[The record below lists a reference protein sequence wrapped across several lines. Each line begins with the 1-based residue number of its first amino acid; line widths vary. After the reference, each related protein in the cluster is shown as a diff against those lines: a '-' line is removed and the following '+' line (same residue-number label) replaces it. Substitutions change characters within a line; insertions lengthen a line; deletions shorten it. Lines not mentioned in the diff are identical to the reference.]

1 MQIVR
6 KTIFF
11 LILTSLAKPQHPTP
25 DTLFGG
31 PMKLHRK
38 LTLTLLFILFTAICA
53 QAADK
58 LAVYTVNYP
67 LAYFAERIGGEQV
80 EVIFPAPAD
89 VDPAYWM
96 PDKAT
101 IAAYQ
106 QADLILLN
114 GANYAKWIGKVS
126 LPRSK
131 VIDTSRH
138 FKDRYLYASDIT
150 THSHGAAG
158 AHAHESLAFTT
169 WLDLSLAKL
178 QAESIYKAMIRKRP
192 MNEMTFKENFQ
203 ALADDLDKLHAQI
216 KEIVANDP
224 TRALLGSH
232 PVYDYLIAGYRMNLR
247 SVHWEPDEVPTVSQW
262 NDLNRILEEHQA
274 KYMLWEG
281 VPLQESIVKLKEK
294 GIESEIFSPC
304 GNRPDN
310 GDFMSTMQQNI
321 SNLKQVFQ

>member
-1 MQIVR
+1 
-6 KTIFF
+6 
-11 LILTSLAKPQHPTP
+11 
-25 DTLFGG
+25 
-31 PMKLHRK
+31 MKLHRK
-38 LTLTLLFILFTAICA
+38 LTLTLLFILVTAICA

-80 EVIFPAPAD
+80 EVVFPAPAD

-96 PDKAT
+96 PDQKT
-101 IAAYQ
+101 IADYQ

-114 GANYAKWIGKVS
+114 GANYAKWVGKVS
-126 LPRSK
+126 LPRGK
-131 VIDTSRH
+131 MVDTSRK
-138 FKDRYLYASDIT
+138 FKARYLYAEDVT

-178 QAESIYKAMIRKRP
+178 QAEAIYKAFARKRP
-192 MNEMTFKENFQ
+192 QAEMAFTGNFQ
-203 ALADDLDKLHAQI
+203 ALADDLDKLHTQI
-216 KEIVANDP
+216 KEIVAKDH
-224 TRALLGSH
+224 TRAVLGSH

-247 SVHWEPDEVPTVSQW
+247 SVHWEPDEVPNVSQW
-262 NDLNRILEEHQA
+262 NDLNHILEEHQA

-281 VPLQESIVKLKEK
+281 VPLHESVIMLKEK
-294 GIESEIFSPC
+294 GIGSEVFSPS
-304 GNRPDN
+304 GNRPVD

-321 SNLKQVFQ
+321 VNLKQVFQ

>member
-1 MQIVR
+1 MRPIHL
-6 KTIFF
+6 
-11 LILTSLAKPQHPTP
+11 LIL
-25 DTLFGG
+25 G
-31 PMKLHRK
+31 
-38 LTLTLLFILFTAICA
+38 LLLMCA
-53 QAADK
+53 TDISAGER
-58 LAVYTVNYP
+58 LSIYTVNYP
-67 LAYFAERIGGEQV
+67 LAYFAERIGGDQI
-80 EVIFPAPAD
+80 EVVFPAPAD

-131 VIDTSRH
+131 VIDTSRS
-138 FKDRYLYASDIT
+138 FKDRYIYASEVT

-169 WLDLSLAKL
+169 WLDLNLAKL
-178 QAESIYKAMIRKRP
+178 QAESIYKAMTRKRP
-192 MNEMTFKENFQ
+192 MSEMVFKRNFQ

-216 KEIVANDP
+216 REIVAKDNAR
-224 TRALLGSH
+224 TLLGSH
-232 PVYDYLIAGYRMNLR
+232 PVYDYLSSAYSMNLK

-262 NDLNRILEEHQA
+262 NDLNHIIEEHQA

-281 VPLQESIVKLKEK
+281 EPLQETVIKLKEK
-294 GIESEIFSPC
+294 GIESEVFSPC
-304 GNRPDN
+304 GNRPRD
-310 GDFMSTMQQNI
+310 GDFMSVMQKNI
-321 SNLKQVFQ
+321 TNLKQVFR